1 MTTELFD
8 RYASI
13 IRDLKEDELI
23 DVKSL
28 PITLQIDRGAS
39 LSAYYAPFDYVN
51 TRAKIVLVGVT
62 PGFTQARNAL
72 IAARNGLKA
81 GESHG
86 AALMAAKQV
95 GAFSGSLRPNLVAML
110 DYLKINQ
117 WLRISTCDE
126 LFANA
131 CHLVQTTS
139 VLRFPVFINDAN
151 YNGTPNMTKHPM
163 LQKMLR
169 EYFVQE
175 VQKLHNA
182 IYVPLG
188 PTVSEVLTWLAAQG
202 LLDSSRVFDGIPHP
216 SGANAERIAYFLG
229 KKQRSELSSKTNPS
243 KIDRAKAELQKKISN
258 L

>member
-1 MTTELFD
+1 MPTELFD
-8 RYASI
+8 QYASI
-13 IRDLKEDELI
+13 IYGLKEGDLK

-28 PITLQIDRGAS
+28 PSALQMDGDGD
-39 LSAYYAPFDYVN
+39 LVAYYAPFDYIN
-51 TRAKIVLVGVT
+51 TQAKIVLVGMT

-72 IAARNGLKA
+72 IEAQRRLKA
-81 GESHG
+81 GESHS

-110 DYLKINQ
+110 DYLKLNQ
-117 WLRISTCDE
+117 WLGLSTCDE
-126 LFANA
+126 LFVNA
-131 CHLVQTTS
+131 SHLVQTTS

-169 EYFVQE
+169 EYFAQE
-175 VQKLHNA
+175 VKMLPNA

-188 PTVSEVLTWLAAQG
+188 PTVSEAMTWLASKG
-202 LLDSSRVFDGIPHP
+202 LIDVSHTLDGIPHP

-229 KKQRSELSSKTNPS
+229 KKQRSELSSKTNPD
-243 KIDRAKAELQKKISN
+243 KIDQAKAELQKKISG

>member
-13 IRDLKEDELI
+13 IRDLKEGDLV
-23 DVKSL
+23 DVNSL
-28 PITLQIDRGAS
+28 PISLQIDRDAS
-39 LSAYYAPFDYVN
+39 LTAYYPPFDYVN

-110 DYLKINQ
+110 DYLKLNQ
-117 WLRISTCDE
+117 WLGVSTCDE

-131 CHLVQTTS
+131 SHLVQTTS

-163 LQKMLR
+163 LQKMLK

-175 VQKLHNA
+175 VKMLGDA
-182 IYVPLG
+182 IFIPLG
-188 PTVSEVLTWLAAQG
+188 PTVSEAMSWLGSQG
-202 LLDSSRVFDGIPHP
+202 LIDVSRVFDGIPHP

-229 KKQRSELSSKTNPS
+229 KKQRSDLSSKTNPE
-243 KIDRAKAELQKKISN
+243 KIDQAKAELQKKISG

>member
-13 IRDLKEDELI
+13 IRDLKDGDLI

-28 PITLQIDRGAS
+28 PVSLQIDGDAS
-39 LSAYYAPFDYVN
+39 LTTYYAPFDYVN

-81 GESHG
+81 GESHS
-86 AALMAAKQV
+86 AALIAAKQV
-95 GAFSGSLRPNLVAML
+95 GAFSGSLRPNLVGML
-110 DYLKINQ
+110 DYLKLNQ
-117 WLRISTCDE
+117 WLGVSTCDE

-131 CHLVQTTS
+131 SHLVQTTS

-175 VQKLHNA
+175 VKMLPNA

-188 PTVSEVLTWLAAQG
+188 PIVSEAITWVSSQG
-202 LLDSSRVFDGIPHP
+202 LIDISHVLDGIPHP

-229 KKQRSELSSKTNPS
+229 KKQRSELSSKTNPE
-243 KIDRAKAELQKKISN
+243 KIDQAKVELQKKIFG